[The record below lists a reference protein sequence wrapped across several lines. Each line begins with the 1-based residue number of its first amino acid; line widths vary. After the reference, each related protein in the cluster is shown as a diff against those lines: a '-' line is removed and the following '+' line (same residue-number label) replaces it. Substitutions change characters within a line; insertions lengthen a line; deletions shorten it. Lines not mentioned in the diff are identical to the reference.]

1 MLSAA
6 APWGNDTPGAEGLKP
21 ACQGGDWMDSWNGDH
36 AVLRRRQ
43 QDLLREAKNRRLIR
57 ALRESREASHEGR

>member
-1 MLSAA
+1 
-6 APWGNDTPGAEGLKP
+6 
-21 ACQGGDWMDSWNGDH
+21 MDGWNGDH